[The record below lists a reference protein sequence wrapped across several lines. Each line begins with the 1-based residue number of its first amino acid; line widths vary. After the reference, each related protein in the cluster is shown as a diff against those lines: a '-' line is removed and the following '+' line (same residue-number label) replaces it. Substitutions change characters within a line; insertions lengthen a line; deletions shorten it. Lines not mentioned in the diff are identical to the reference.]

1 MLGISNDVVVALAV
15 AISEA
20 VLDEAVC
27 VTVEVKVDDVWTV
40 TTEDTVLDVF
50 GVAVFEADVARL
62 VSDAVGATDTE
73 RVMLG

>member
-27 VTVEVKVDDVWTV
+27 VTVEVKVDDI
-40 TTEDTVLDVF
+40 
-50 GVAVFEADVARL
+50 
-62 VSDAVGATDTE
+62 
-73 RVMLG
+73 